1 MRLSRL
7 LKKQGCLLLA
17 GILAAVALLEGGL
30 RLAGWAARR
39 YWESARQQTRQGGG
53 RVILCVG
60 DSLTYGLGALPENSY
75 PRQLERLLR
84 AETGRPYTVFNAGV
98 CGDNTRLVLDRLP
111 ARLVE
116 TRPDVV
122 LVLVGSANLWN
133 FSGSPQPGADAWW
146 EDWSVVRL
154 VRLVRI
160 EWEKRARSP
169 EASVSRN
176 AAPRGSLLPPPTDW
190 PAPVP
195 GSGWDVPDS
204 QALQLLGRLPADAA
218 QARDRGNAFKQAG
231 RFKEAVLCFRR
242 ALDPGTS
249 DVFLNLAEIYLHESN
264 SNQAARYLRM
274 GIERCPN
281 DASLAF
287 GMGRLF
293 QERRQWGAARLWFVR
308 AIEMEPDNESLYCGL
323 ENVVE
328 KEGRYGEVI
337 EALSKLPQRG
347 LVADY
352 LRLFKRRAALPSE
365 LMLWIRRDLAAIV
378 RLCRERNVVPVLQT
392 YPNRKPSEI
401 DVTINRVARDLNV
414 PVVAWGA
421 LYRKGPPGVDPETLF
436 APDRHLNDRGYETV
450 ARLIVD
456 RLRQER
462 LAGLSPREG

>member
-1 MRLSRL
+1 MRPNRHWTKLYF
-7 LKKQGCLLLA
+7 LLA

-30 RLAGWAARR
+30 RLTGWIAKRHWEKNRR
-39 YWESARQQTRQGGG
+39 QTRQGGG

-98 CGDNTRLVLDRLP
+98 CGDNTRLLLDRLP

-146 EDWSVVRL
+146 EDCSVVRL
-154 VRLVRI
+154 VRLVRL
-160 EWEKRARSP
+160 EREKRARRP
-169 EASVSRN
+169 GAPGSRKTT
-176 AAPRGSLLPPPTDW
+176 PRKSLFPLPTDW

-204 QALQLLGRLPADAA
+204 PAARLPRDEREAQNQGFKFKQMGRCEEAVRYLRCALQT
-218 QARDRGNAFKQAG
+218 GN
-231 RFKEAVLCFRR
+231 
-242 ALDPGTS
+242 P
-249 DVFLNLAEIYLHESN
+249 DVFLNLAQVYLLKKN
-264 SNQAARYLRM
+264 SNEAVRYLKTA
-274 GIERCPN
+274 IERWPN
-281 DASLAF
+281 EAGLAF
-287 GMGRLF
+287 GMGMVF
-293 QERRQWGAARLWFVR
+293 FDRRQWREARKWFIR
-308 AIEMEPDNESLYCGL
+308 GIEMEPDNESWYCRL
-323 ENVVE
+323 AETVHW
-328 KEGRYGEVI
+328 EGQYDEVI
-337 EALSKLPQRG
+337 AALSRLPQRG
-347 LVADY
+347 LAADY
-352 LRLFKRRAALPSE
+352 LRLFRRRAALPSD
-365 LMLWIRRDLAAIV
+365 LTRWVYGDLAAIV
-378 RLCRERNVVPVLQT
+378 RLCRERNAVPVLQT
-392 YPNRKPSEI
+392 YPNRDANEL
-401 DVTINRVARDLNV
+401 DEAINRVARDLNV
-414 PVVAWGA
+414 PVVAWGD